1 LLTVDMGGNTA
12 LFILKWRYF
21 MFIEIGEKTYELSTK
36 LGTAVAIERKF
47 KLPLSQIFQKIEIAE
62 ISELADIIAIAARK
76 LEDKNFKEELYE
88 NWDYI
93 DLQYTVQELL
103 SKLMFSGTPEEI
115 ERKLDKF
122 SVPEE
127 QKNALRKLL
136 GLPKPRTGEASE
148 TSTGNE

>member
-1 LLTVDMGGNTA
+1 
-12 LFILKWRYF
+12 